1 MVWLWS
7 ALTIIILAAI
17 VTLIN
22 STRPQW
28 TLIQT
33 ETGIRVDLIDRLY
46 AYLKAEGIRAKVT
59 GEGALRQLH
68 VHKKDEA
75 RARQLAQAFNARS

>member
-7 ALTIIILAAI
+7 AVAVIILAAI
-17 VTLIN
+17 VTLI
-22 STRPQW
+22 TLKRPQW

-46 AYLKAEGIRAKVT
+46 AYLKAEGIRTKVT

-68 VHKKDEA
+68 VQKKDEV
-75 RARQLAQAFNARS
+75 RARELARKFYAEL

>member
-7 ALTIIILAAI
+7 AVAVIILAAI
-17 VTLIN
+17 VTLIT

-46 AYLKAEGIRAKVT
+46 AYLKAEGIRTKVT
-59 GEGALRQLH
+59 GEGTLRQLH
-68 VHKKDEA
+68 VHTKDEA
-75 RARQLAQAFNARS
+75 RARQLTQTFNAKL